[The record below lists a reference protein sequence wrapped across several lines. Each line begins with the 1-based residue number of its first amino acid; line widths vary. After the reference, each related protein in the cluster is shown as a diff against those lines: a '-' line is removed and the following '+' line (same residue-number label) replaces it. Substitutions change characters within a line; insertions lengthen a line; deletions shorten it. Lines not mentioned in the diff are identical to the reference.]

1 YFPEALTTW
10 GLYVLSTL
18 IVITVVKLL
27 NLALHAMY
35 DEAQI
40 VSDTSLK
47 KSSKILRK
55 EPTDEDGGIEMQVL
69 GDPSSRTSAENNIS
83 NDISQANSAISI
95 DFPEQMTSTI
105 DLKVDVHRKNS
116 SESSES
122 IGHSQKKFN
131 GSDVPISKEVNRRS
145 LKIKSK
151 SEETPVSVKRSP
163 TSDDSEV
170 AKAEEIFDQIRDI
183 REQKRQR
190 LPIKY
195 RRQLSIHSEQ
205 TGMGL
210 VFSGDSA
217 PSLKL
222 QRHRSTEA
230 NEEHRHDRQQ
240 GFYQKNSQQLQSV
253 PSDLRYYIPVDEKQK
268 LGMGQTTASMR
279 KDSSSTMSAIQLP
292 TMSGPSIAAAFNSS
306 SRSRR
311 HSTATGK
318 PSMRR
323 IKSAALETCC
333 DQPSVSNLT
342 AHPNSAETIGGQT
355 LINPQHAV
363 LPPPS
368 KSLIRNQHLNLY
380 SKDNSSS
387 SCTSDNGPASKTTSQ
402 IIEPVYPIAEQADER
417 YTNDCFF
424 ESDIDRAP
432 TQSTDSDTE
441 NNGSRSPLLDMKTRN
456 GAAPPVEKK
465 TLTQPEK
472 LKKSS
477 PSEEEAIAT
486 AAVLAKAENVKGED
500 SGCPSSD
507 CDQASASSK
516 DMLLTQD
523 VKDLKKPAERM
534 WFDFSMDSNNICVD
548 VTDPGEGSS
557 KMISSGSGK
566 EQKNLG
572 AIPKTSVGSSRKH
585 QLSDHFYD
593 EVDEMIRTKMSLV
606 KSSRTS
612 SAASSSRCSG
622 ASYSEYERPPIDV
635 LHETSDGCAWILETA
650 LTNPILPAPRDD
662 EQLSPIYGCK
672 TLYPMTR
679 MPRLNYNRHHPP
691 VIRRETRNRPQNAS
705 FDTTV
710 SSKDDDNS
718 SRLVSGWEYDNL
730 EMQSSI
736 NADILLKQL
745 MEHNKAT
752 HLSDV
757 VQQAEGNIPISLGAV
772 DFNDSVFREY
782 WRHYSLPPE
791 KPVQPKRFYKF
802 PFHCFG
808 KHELKISMDRL
819 QLLALFDRDLGW
831 FPAFLAI
838 VLAALVSVL
847 GSVVLRLNIYK
858 DIFAFIFCFVIAGSQ
873 YSLLKSVQ
881 PDASSPIHGFNKTV
895 AYSRPIYFCLCS
907 SLLILANHLISDSD
921 STYQTII
928 LFNIPIV
935 PNELFR
941 LIQYLMSMLL
951 LMMPI
956 FFSLGLFPQINT
968 FLIYM
973 LEQLDMHLF
982 GGNAVC
988 SLLSAFLGVLRSI
1001 LACFILYGP
1010 VFGGLSEP
1018 RGTQHILFSIFCSLL
1033 IAISYHL
1040 SRSASDFSCVWS
1052 LIKSSLFI
1060 HTDDEDDDKEASNQ
1074 TEQVDVEHKKTDNEH
1089 VPVNAKNSNSDSDVT
1104 NKDCDLEDPLPRK
1117 LQSTVNSRLKND
1129 FLVCIVMGV
1138 LVFSL
1143 HCTTVFTVLQPELLD
1158 IICKIAAQLGFVL
1171 HYFVP
1176 QLRKHLPWLCVAQPV
1191 LRQNEFGQFEAR
1203 KAAKVM
1209 WFEKTYVCMCFFE
1222 KNILYPLLFLSA
1234 LTENSTVIVQKF
1246 GVAFGAAIIVVCG
1259 LK

>member
-1 YFPEALTTW
+1 MPQET
-10 GLYVLSTL
+10 
-18 IVITVVKLL
+18 
-27 NLALHAMY
+27 
-35 DEAQI
+35 
-40 VSDTSLK
+40 
-47 KSSKILRK
+47 
-55 EPTDEDGGIEMQVL
+55 
-69 GDPSSRTSAENNIS
+69 
-83 NDISQANSAISI
+83 
-95 DFPEQMTSTI
+95 
-105 DLKVDVHRKNS
+105 
-116 SESSES
+116 
-122 IGHSQKKFN
+122 
-131 GSDVPISKEVNRRS
+131 NRRS

-151 SEETPVSVKRSP
+151 SEETPASTKRSP
-163 TSDDSEV
+163 TSDDSDI
-170 AKAEEIFDQIRDI
+170 AKADEIFDQIRDI
-183 REQKRQR
+183 RQQQKAR
-190 LPIKY
+190 LPSKY

-210 VFSGDSA
+210 VFCGDSV
-217 PSLKL
+217 PIMKL
-222 QRHRSTEA
+222 QRHRSSEA
-230 NEEHRHDRQQ
+230 NEEHHRNQ

-253 PSDLRYYIPVDEKQK
+253 PSDLRYYIRADEEQQK
-268 LGMGQTTASMR
+268 MGLNQPNVTIR
-279 KDSSSTMSAIQLP
+279 KDSNSTMSAIQLP
-292 TMSGPSIAAAFNSS
+292 TGSGPSSSS
-306 SRSRR
+306 SRLRR
-311 HSTATGK
+311 HSTTTGK

-323 IKSAALETCC
+323 IKSTALETCC
-333 DQPSVSNLT
+333 APPSVSNLS
-342 AHPNSAETIGGQT
+342 AHPNSVETIGGQT

-368 KSLIRNQHLNLY
+368 KSLIRNQHSNLY
-380 SKDNSSS
+380 SKDTPSS
-387 SCTSDNGPASKTTSQ
+387 SCTNDSLPALTNASQ
-402 IIEPVYPIAEQADER
+402 IIEPVYPIAEQVDER
-417 YTNDCFF
+417 CTNECFLYNSASDDDDEEDEDDDDDDGEDEDEEDEDEDELPDDKRQRRSTTS
-424 ESDIDRAP
+424 ESDMERPP

-441 NNGSRSPLLDMKTRN
+441 NNGSRSPLLDHVKNRN
-456 GAAPPVEKK
+456 DSTILPPAEKK

-477 PSEEEAIAT
+477 PSEEEANAT
-486 AAVLAKAENVKGED
+486 AVVLTKAENGKGED

-516 DMLLTQD
+516 DLLLTQES
-523 VKDLKKPAERM
+523 KKPSERM

-557 KMISSGSGK
+557 KMVGGNSGK

-572 AIPKTSVGSSRKH
+572 AIPKTSVGSTRKQLQSR
-585 QLSDHFYD
+585 DRFYD
-593 EVDEMIRTKMSLV
+593 ESDKMMRTDINLAKT
-606 KSSRTS
+606 SSRTS

-622 ASYSEYERPPIDV
+622 ASYEYERPPIDV
-635 LHETSDGCAWILETA
+635 LHETSDGCGWILQSA
-650 LTNPILPAPRDD
+650 LTNPILAAARGDPPPLLPVYNSR
-662 EQLSPIYGCK
+662 QSSMFPV
-672 TLYPMTR
+672 TR
-679 MPRLNYNRHHPP
+679 PSGTYFNHTRHHPP
-691 VIRRETRNRPQNAS
+691 MIRRETRNRPQNSS

-710 SSKDDDNS
+710 SSRDDDNS
-718 SRLVSGWEYDNL
+718 SRLVSGWDYDNL
-730 EMQSSI
+730 EMQHSI

-745 MEHNKAT
+745 MEHNKSN

-757 VQQAEGNIPISLGAV
+757 VQQADGNIPISIGGV
-772 DFNDSVFREY
+772 EFNESVFREY

-831 FPAFLAI
+831 FPALLAI
-838 VLAALVSVL
+838 LLAAMVSVL
-847 GSVVLRLNIYK
+847 GSIVLRLNIYK

-881 PDASSPIHGFNKTV
+881 PDAASPIHGFNKTV

-907 SLLILANHLISDSD
+907 SLLILANHLISDNN

-935 PNELFR
+935 PNEIFR
-941 LIQYLMSMLL
+941 IIQYMMSMIL

-973 LEQLDMHLF
+973 LEQMDMHLF

-1010 VFGGLSEP
+1010 VFGALSEP
-1018 RGTQHILFSIFCSLL
+1018 RGTQHILFSIFCALL

-1040 SRSASDFSCVWS
+1040 SRSASDFSCIWS

-1060 HTDDEDDDKEASNQ
+1060 HTDDDDDDKEPSNE
-1074 TEQVDVEHKKTDNEH
+1074 TEQVDIDHNKKSDKENPTAN
-1089 VPVNAKNSNSDSDVT
+1089 VKSSDSEIT
-1104 NKDCDLEDPLPRK
+1104 NKDCDLDDPLPRK

-1158 IICKIAAQLGFVL
+1158 IICKIAAQLGFIL

-1176 QLRKHLPWLCVAQPV
+1176 QMRKHLPFLCVAQPV
-1191 LRQNEFGQFEAR
+1191 FKQNEFGQFEAR

-1209 WFEKTYVCMCFFE
+1209 WFEKMYVCMCFFE

-1234 LTENSTVIVQKF
+1234 LTENSTVIAQKF
-1246 GVAFGAAIIVVCG
+1246 GVAFGAAIVVICG
-1259 LK
+1259 LKCKFSFFG

>member
-1 YFPEALTTW
+1 MPLPQET
-10 GLYVLSTL
+10 
-18 IVITVVKLL
+18 
-27 NLALHAMY
+27 
-35 DEAQI
+35 
-40 VSDTSLK
+40 
-47 KSSKILRK
+47 
-55 EPTDEDGGIEMQVL
+55 
-69 GDPSSRTSAENNIS
+69 
-83 NDISQANSAISI
+83 
-95 DFPEQMTSTI
+95 
-105 DLKVDVHRKNS
+105 
-116 SESSES
+116 
-122 IGHSQKKFN
+122 
-131 GSDVPISKEVNRRS
+131 NRRS

-151 SEETPVSVKRSP
+151 SEETPASAKRSNAA
-163 TSDDSEV
+163 TESDI
-170 AKAEEIFDQIRDI
+170 ARAEEIIDQICDI
-183 REQKRQR
+183 RLKQIAR
-190 LPIKY
+190 LPNRC

-210 VFSGDSA
+210 VFCGDPV
-217 PSLKL
+217 PSLNL
-222 QRHRSTEA
+222 QRHRSSEA
-230 NEEHRHDRQQ
+230 SEEHRHNRHQ

-253 PSDLRYYIPVDEKQK
+253 PSDLRYYIRADEEKQK
-268 LGMGQTTASMR
+268 LGLNQPNVSMR
-279 KDSSSTMSAIQLP
+279 KDSNSTMSAIQLP
-292 TMSGPSIAAAFNSS
+292 TLSGPSTSALFNSS
-306 SRSRR
+306 SRLRR
-311 HSTATGK
+311 HSTTTGK
-318 PSMRR
+318 NSMRR

-333 DQPSVSNLT
+333 GQPSVSNLS
-342 AHPNSAETIGGQT
+342 AHPNSVETIGGQT

-368 KSLIRNQHLNLY
+368 KSLIRNQHSNLY
-380 SKDNSSS
+380 SENVATCTNDNL
-387 SCTSDNGPASKTTSQ
+387 AMSKNTSQ
-402 IIEPVYPIAEQADER
+402 IIEPVAEQADECC
-417 YTNDCFF
+417 TSECFLYNSASDEDDDDDDDEDEDEIPDDKRQRCSTTS
-424 ESDIDRAP
+424 ESDIDRYPP

-456 GAAPPVEKK
+456 DSTIVTEKK

-486 AAVLAKAENVKGED
+486 AVVLSKSENAKGED

-516 DMLLTQD
+516 DLLLTQD
-523 VKDLKKPAERM
+523 TKESKKPSERM

-557 KMISSGSGK
+557 KMIGGTTVK
-566 EQKNLG
+566 EQKSLG
-572 AIPKTSVGSSRKH
+572 AIPKTSVGPSRIKH
-585 QLSDHFYD
+585 HHPRDHFYD
-593 EVDEMIRTKMSLV
+593 EVDEIITRNEMNLV
-606 KSSRTS
+606 KASSRTS

-622 ASYSEYERPPIDV
+622 ASNYDYDRPPIDV
-635 LHETSDGCAWILETA
+635 LHETNDGCGWILQNA
-650 LTNPILPAPRDD
+650 LANPILAAARGDPPPLLPVYNSRH
-662 EQLSPIYGCK
+662 SNMFPI
-672 TLYPMTR
+672 TR
-679 MPRLNYNRHHPP
+679 PSAGTYFNHTRHHPP
-691 VIRRETRNRPQNAS
+691 MIRRETRNRPQNSS
-705 FDTTV
+705 FDTTI
-710 SSKDDDNS
+710 SSRDDENS
-718 SRLVSGWEYDNL
+718 SRVLSGWEYDHL
-730 EMQSSI
+730 ELQHTI

-745 MEHNKAT
+745 MEHNKT
-752 HLSDV
+752 SHLADI
-757 VQQAEGNIPISLGAV
+757 VQQVEGNIPMTIAGV
-772 DFNDSVFREY
+772 EFNDSVFREY

-808 KHELKISMDRL
+808 KRELKISMDRL

-838 VLAALVSVL
+838 VLASMVSIL

-881 PDASSPIHGFNKTV
+881 PDAASPVHGFNKTV

-907 SLLILANHLISDSD
+907 SLLILANHLISDNNAA
-921 STYQTII
+921 YETII

-935 PNELFR
+935 PNEVFR
-941 LIQYLMSMLL
+941 LIQYMTSMLL

-973 LEQLDMHLF
+973 LEQIDMHLF

-988 SLLSAFLGVLRSI
+988 SLLSAFLGVIRSI
-1001 LACFILYGP
+1001 LACFMLYGP

-1018 RGTQHILFSIFCSLL
+1018 RGTQHILFSIFCALL

-1040 SRSASDFSCVWS
+1040 SRSASDFSCIWS

-1060 HTDDEDDDKEASNQ
+1060 HTDDDEDDKEPSNE
-1074 TEQVDVEHKKTDNEH
+1074 TEQVDIEHKKTDNEH
-1089 VPVNAKNSNSDSDVT
+1089 PTGNAKDSSSDLDIT

-1129 FLVCIVMGV
+1129 FLVCVVMGV

-1143 HCTTVFTVLQPELLD
+1143 HTTTVFTVLQPELLD

-1176 QLRKHLPWLCVAQPV
+1176 QMRKHLPWLCVAQPV
-1191 LRQNEFGQFEAR
+1191 LKQNEFGQFEAR

-1234 LTENSTVIVQKF
+1234 LTENSSVIVQKF

-1259 LK
+1259 LKCKFNKFFLYLLLSV